1 MRLGASLVPRVLAE
15 LTCLAVQ
22 EVRAITCPGPERFKI
37 GPPEI
42 EPVRTETI
50 DCLQR
55 LSEHDEIEAAIL
67 SAVVVPTDLDPH
79 ESWRIRDPFD
89 PEPSLLSAI
98 SILGAARL
106 TASAT
111 VVK

>member
-67 SAVVVPTDLDPH
+67 FSGRRPDGPRP
-79 ESWRIRDPFD
+79 SRILAHP
-89 PEPSLLSAI
+89 
-98 SILGAARL
+98 
-106 TASAT
+106 
-111 VVK
+111 